1 MKKIITALGNP
12 NLNEELKKIQEYKIL
27 GPDIQYQEG
36 ILEKLEKNKDIDFL
50 ILSEIIPGEI
60 NIIELISKIKEI
72 NEKIEIIIILEEEKE
87 EVKNRLIE
95 KGVFNIFYNYKTT
108 KEEIIKIINKKE
120 VNSKDEIK
128 EEIELL
134 KKILLEKDKKEAEN
148 KKVKKLKNKII
159 PQKIKNKENYKK
171 ENKIKTI
178 SITGANGVGKTII
191 SYMLSCQIKNK
202 KILLIDFSKDAN
214 LNILFGV
221 KKYLNKNINELKME
235 NMIIKIN
242 KKIHLICAG
251 EINDENKINE
261 TLNKMEEKYDVILC
275 DLNSSCKEEIL
286 KKILM
291 NSDKIIFLAEAN
303 LLGIKK
309 SQEILKKYIYSWKIK
324 KEKIEI
330 IFNKQNKNSIDK
342 KIVNKIFSPFYILGK
357 INYNLNYNLF
367 INKKINFINKN
378 IKKEYKK
385 IIKNI
390 FCEKIKLFKIKEKI
404 FYKKTVNKI

>member
-36 ILEKLEKNKDIDFL
+36 ILEKLERNKDIDFL

-87 EVKNRLIE
+87 ELKNRLIE
-95 KGVFNIFYNYKTT
+95 KGVFNIFYNYKIT

-120 VNSKDEIK
+120 INSKDEIK

-134 KKILLEKDKKEAEN
+134 KKMLLEKN
-148 KKVKKLKNKII
+148 KKKTKNKKFKKIKNKII
-159 PQKIKNKENYKK
+159 SQKTKNKENYKK
-171 ENKIKTI
+171 ENKIKII
-178 SITGANGVGKTII
+178 SVTGANGVGKTMI
-191 SYMLSCQIKNK
+191 SYMLACQIKNK
-202 KILLIDFSKDAN
+202 KILLIDFSKESH
-214 LNILFGV
+214 LNILFGI
-221 KKYLNKNINELKME
+221 KKYLNKKIDETKIE

-242 KKIHLICAG
+242 KKIHLICTE
-251 EINDENKINE
+251 EIKDEEKIKE
-261 TLNKMEEKYDVILC
+261 ILKKIKEKYDVIIC
-275 DLNSSCKEEIL
+275 DLNSSCKEIIL
-286 KKILM
+286 KKILI
-291 NSDKIIFLAEAN
+291 NSDKIVFIAEAN

-309 SQEILKKYIYSWKIK
+309 SQEILKKYIYFWKIK

-330 IFNKQNKNSIDK
+330 IFNKQNKNSIDR
-342 KIVNKIFSPFYILGK
+342 KILNKIFSTFYILGK

-367 INKKINFINKN
+367 INKKINFIDKKS
-378 IKKEYKK
+378 KKEYEK

-390 FCEKIKLFKIKEKI
+390 FCEKIRLFKMKEKI
-404 FYKKTVNKI
+404 FIKNNK